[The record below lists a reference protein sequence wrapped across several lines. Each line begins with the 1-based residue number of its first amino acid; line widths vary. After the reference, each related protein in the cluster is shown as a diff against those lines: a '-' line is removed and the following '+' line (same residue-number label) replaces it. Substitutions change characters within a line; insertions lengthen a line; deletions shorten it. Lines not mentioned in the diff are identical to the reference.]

1 MKFKKLIS
9 VVAAAGCLAVGGF
22 SANEIVAKPTVVQ
35 ASAQSTEVKTFTNL
49 LNNYRAKRGA
59 RKLRSAGWLNK
70 RSKVRFNEFVRT
82 FKKTG
87 TLDGHKRPNGT
98 LCFTAFGK
106 YKYRITENEG
116 YLYSSSTVSP
126 EDAAKQLF
134 DQFMYHDAG
143 SHWVHR
149 KQLRDKNAKYLSVH
163 FATVKKDGVNNY
175 LVMAHTGK

>member
-1 MKFKKLIS
+1 MKIKKLLSMI
-9 VVAAAGCLAVGGF
+9 AAASCLAMGGF
-22 SANEIVAKPTVVQ
+22 VANKISKPATVQ
-35 ASAQSTEVKTFTNL
+35 ASVQSTEVKTFTNL
-49 LNNYRAKRGA
+49 LNQYRSKRGA
-59 RKLRSAGWLNK
+59 RKLHTKAWLTK

-98 LCFTAFGK
+98 MCFTAFGK
-106 YKYRITENEG
+106 YKYRISENEG
-116 YLYSSSTVSP
+116 YLYSSSTISP
-126 EDAAKQLF
+126 KDAATQLF

-149 KQLRDKNAKYLSVH
+149 DNLRNKQARYLFVH
-163 FATVKKDGVNNY
+163 FATVKKDGINNY